1 MAASV
6 VRAWSRGTP
15 RGIGPR
21 PHLPEGSGTLSR
33 RFNRGRAYQGPGRCA
48 LCCWAVIPETAA
60 LEVARQMDEGDH
72 HAALLTLDRAATTL
86 GPILPSNADGRARF
100 GGRDCR

>member
-1 MAASV
+1 MLKSYVALITRNGLQAFLPEREHV
-6 VRAWSRGTP
+6 VRELVRS
-15 RGIGPR
+15 
-21 PHLPEGSGTLSR
+21 
-33 RFNRGRAYQGPGRCA
+33 AYQDPGRRA
-48 LCCWAVIPETAA
+48 LCCWAVIPDTAA

-86 GPILPSNADGRARF
+86 GPILPSNADGRTRF